1 MGGTPEMEEDC
12 DMNSCDAEPR
22 RQVSDFAFLP
32 FPRSLSSQ
40 TFSQSLLGPDGGAR
54 LEALNLAGCMEEFR
68 SPPGL
73 PEVCASAPGRLAVR
87 PDDAPCFPLKGTPE
101 MEEDCDMNSC
111 DTEPR
116 RQVSDLA
123 FLPLPRSL
131 SAQTLSQSLLGPD
144 GGARLEALN
153 LAGCVEQF
161 RSPPGLAQV
170 SAPGRLAV
178 RPDNGPCVPL
188 KGTPEVYAS
197 APRRLAKQ
205 SFGRPDGNTPCIPL
219 NGAPE
224 TEEAPVDMK
233 WPSFQQPQAPVI
245 QQSQLAQPLTIQP
258 LVMQPPVMQI
268 PFIQQPFIGNDVQP
282 FGDRIQQG
290 GDVQLGEEDCVNS
303 GPKEIFI
310 PKQSDD
316 ALSKFLNKFCR

>member
-1 MGGTPEMEEDC
+1 MG
-12 DMNSCDAEPR
+12 
-22 RQVSDFAFLP
+22 L
-32 FPRSLSSQ
+32 PRSLSAQ
-40 TFSQSLLGPDGGAR
+40 TLSQSLLGPDGGAR
-54 LEALNLAGCMEEFR
+54 LEALNLAGCVEQFR

-73 PEVCASAPGRLAVR
+73 AQVSAPGRLAVR
-87 PDDAPCFPLKGTPE
+87 PDNGPCVPLKGTPE

-245 QQSQLAQPLTIQP
+245 QQS
-258 LVMQPPVMQI
+258 
-268 PFIQQPFIGNDVQP
+268 FIGNDVQP